1 MYPLEVDMMTSW
13 DWRNN
18 ITVIAVNKTANLQTG
33 TAPPLVVNA
42 ALYPEASNDTNI
54 YIYRGTVSFVNTSFP
69 GFEWPESEQ
78 YSLWSYDTVGK
89 TWSQYAV
96 TLNAPNRPSSGAY
109 AEAPELGLAFWLN
122 GKIDTGTSNILQNLS
137 GFERYLD
144 GLIVINTSTQT
155 ARNLS
160 TASLASF
167 PRIGGSMVYIQ
178 GIGSKGILV
187 AVGGTT
193 KSVHDSSDLTTG
205 TYVCPMT
212 ASIFLTYLATS

>member
-42 ALYPEASNDTNI
+42 ALYPGASNDTNI
-54 YIYRGTVSFVNTSFP
+54 YLYRGTVSFVNTSFP

-96 TLNAPNRPSSGAY
+96 TLNVPNRPSSGAY